1 MNDTFDTH
9 KWFKNQYLTENANSG
24 ELSDGIQ
31 QLIDS
36 IDKNLSYTD
45 LALAISNILK
55 NSYGSHNYTPFIEEL
70 RNNLGVE

>member
-36 IDKNLSYTD
+36 IDENLSYTD

-55 NSYGSHNYTPFIEEL
+55 NSYGSHNYAPFIEEL